1 MSVRRSHAFAF
12 VAAFLAL
19 MVVSAGCGSGHAA
32 SSGQTSAT
40 PTTTPPSAGPV
51 ASSPASPSATPH
63 PHLAAAPA
71 DFKATSITFVSSDE
85 AFCLGTA
92 PGHGTLLLRTL
103 DRGQIWARLAAPS
116 APPGRPGFGASSAV
130 WGTRFASPSHGFIF
144 GNGLWETTDGG
155 ARWALEARPSGSIL
169 SLVTIDGQVLALV
182 ARNPQSGSAS
192 LLRRPL
198 TGGSWSEIASIE
210 HVDLLDPTD
219 LISTEAGTAAVLN
232 GTDVLVTTNG
242 GLTDAQVSTPI
253 PPAGYTPESVAVT
266 SSQTLA
272 LLCVGQG
279 YTGHTDKR
287 IYTSDDLG
295 ARWFRA
301 GEPSNAGDAEALA
314 GGSPSELILV
324 AASAAS
330 WIDRSTDGGQRWRT
344 PLAYD
349 DGGQGWADLG
359 FTTPADAVVVHGPAD
374 ANGNRYGRPGQLL
387 LSSDGGATWQPVTF

>member
-1 MSVRRSHAFAF
+1 MSIRSSQAFTF
-12 VAAFLAL
+12 TAALLAL
-19 MVVSAGCGSGHAA
+19 VVVSAGCGGHPA
-32 SSGQTSAT
+32 SSGQT
-40 PTTTPPSAGPV
+40 PTTPATTLPPSASPV
-51 ASSPASPSATPH
+51 VSSSGSPSATAQPSL
-63 PHLAAAPA
+63 PAAPA
-71 DFKATSITFVSSDE
+71 DFKATSVTFVSNDE

-92 PGHGTLLLRTL
+92 PGRGTLLLRTL
-103 DRGQIWARLAAPS
+103 DRGQSWARLAAPS
-116 APPGRPGFGASSAV
+116 APPGRAGFGASSAV

-182 ARNPQSGSAS
+182 ARHPQSGSAS

-198 TGGSWSEIASIE
+198 TGGSWSEVASIV
-210 HVDLLDPTD
+210 HVDLLDSTD
-219 LISTEAGTAAVLN
+219 LISTQAGTAAVLS
-232 GTDVLVTTNG
+232 GTGVLVTTNG

-253 PPAGYTPESVAVT
+253 LPAGYSPESVAVT

-287 IYTSDDLG
+287 IYTSPDLG
-295 ARWFRA
+295 ARWVRA
-301 GEPSNAGDAEALA
+301 GTPSNAGDAEALA

-324 AASAAS
+324 TASAAS
-330 WIDRSTDGGQRWRT
+330 WIDRSPDGGQHWTT

-359 FTTPADAVVVHGPAD
+359 FTTPSDAVVVHGPAD

-387 LSSDGGATWQPVTF
+387 LSSNGGATWQAVTF

>member
-1 MSVRRSHAFAF
+1 
-12 VAAFLAL
+12 
-19 MVVSAGCGSGHAA
+19 
-32 SSGQTSAT
+32 
-40 PTTTPPSAGPV
+40 
-51 ASSPASPSATPH
+51 
-63 PHLAAAPA
+63 
-71 DFKATSITFVSSDE
+71 
-85 AFCLGTA
+85 
-92 PGHGTLLLRTL
+92 
-103 DRGQIWARLAAPS
+103 
-116 APPGRPGFGASSAV
+116 
-130 WGTRFASPSHGFIF
+130 
-144 GNGLWETTDGG
+144 
-155 ARWALEARPSGSIL
+155 LEARPSGSIL